1 MRLLAPIQFI
11 VTCLLAFLIVACGD
25 STDSAFP
32 KPNCGGTDNPCVEI
46 TAFTISPA
54 NKTILVEYGQQ
65 YTATVFFDDGSQQD
79 VTEQSTWSLDNDAV
93 ASISNN
99 NGEVGFA
106 QGLTAGSTLISA
118 SYKTATAS
126 AQLTVMDEP
135 VEQLIIVPA
144 AATLPVGTSQ
154 QYGAFLLLSNKQ
166 SIDVSE
172 QVTWQMLDSKI
183 AAINDSA
190 VVMALTQGTTKL
202 DASITHSN
210 DTLLTATADVI
221 VIASTIKEIVITP
234 ANGTFPVGT
243 TGTYQA
249 SAYYTDGHVVDITKD
264 ATWSIA
270 DNSIASIT
278 ESGDLAGFAKALAVG
293 TTQVLASLQ
302 GMTGATNATIT
313 DAVIRSISINP
324 VAAVVPAGVSVY
336 YQAHALY
343 SDETIHNITRLAAW
357 SSSIPEIGNIQF
369 VNALAGVTSTF
380 SPGVTQISAH
390 FDGLTETV
398 PLTVTAAALES
409 LQISPQN
416 PSVPL
421 GTNGQFIA
429 TAYYSDKTSVD
440 VTKDS
445 TWQTS
450 DHQIATIVP
459 NGDSAGFSI
468 SNAIGSTEVAVS
480 FADQQVNTTLTV
492 TDAVLES
499 LSLTPAQA
507 TVPAGAQQS
516 YQLFGLYSDGS
527 STNLTSY
534 ASWQSSNLDLATINN
549 QGKANALLQGEVD
562 ILATYQGSTK
572 TALLTITPAQLTHI
586 NVTPKDLSIAVGHQA
601 SFIATAFY
609 TDFTSHNINNVAVWS
624 SEDTA
629 IAKVNVA
636 SDGGLTTGLSVGT
649 SKITATFN
657 GQSDS
662 GTVEVTSAVLEG
674 ISITPVSA
682 TIAAGLT
689 QNYQLT
695 ATFSD
700 SSKKNVTNMSHWQ
713 SSDTAVAT
721 ISVLG
726 LATSSI
732 QGDTIIQGSYQGMTA
747 TATLIVTTANLTT
760 LQITPQNPTEP
771 LGTTGKFSAI
781 AFYSDST
788 SHDVTQEVTWSSHD
802 DNTVSIITNGITG
815 GYASADKVGN
825 TQITASLMSTTSSTK
840 ATVTEAILESLS
852 LTPASASIPAGTTQT
867 YQLFGLFS
875 DGSSKN
881 LTLEAS
887 WQTSDDA
894 IATVNSLGI
903 TTGIAVGDITVTASY
918 KSEQVIASLSV
929 TDAVVDFI
937 TVTPATQELPVN
949 HTARL
954 NTVAH
959 YSNSTTKNINHLATW
974 TVDDDAIAKVN
985 NTLLGGGNVTGIS
998 AGIATITAAFSGHSA
1013 NNITTVTGVT
1023 LEKVTISPVDITIA
1037 AGVTQQYQLFAIFS
1051 DSSSKEVTIESDW
1064 QSSDINTV
1072 SIDTLGLATSYYEGK
1087 VTITGTY
1094 QGMSA
1099 ATSLTVTAAEITR
1112 LEISPVSPFAPVG
1125 TEDKFTA
1132 TVFYSDGYSSD
1143 VTRSTTWSSSEPSI
1157 VSIVTSGPGAGYAKA
1172 EQIGISKISAD
1183 FGGITAETTA
1193 TVTAATLEEIIIDNI
1208 DASITVD
1215 NKTSYTAIGVY
1226 SDGSF
1231 KNIPADAIWLSSDTA
1246 IATVEKTGVTNAWA
1260 TGRNVGVTNITANAN
1275 GITSNIAKLTVTQAV
1290 IESIEITPNSASLLV
1305 NTTKNFTAIATYSDG
1320 ETINITELATWISDN
1335 TAVANVITTGSG
1347 AGLVSAAMLGTT
1359 TITASLASITSNIAE
1374 VNVTNKIIDNI
1385 QITPNNKSY
1394 NVGQTEQY
1402 KVTIIYTDYSIK
1414 DITAEAQ
1421 ISSDNPLVATFD
1433 VNNVMTAKTVGNAE
1447 LSASYQGVTSKR
1459 QFLHVLD

>member
-11 VTCLLAFLIVACGD
+11 VTCLLVLLIVACGD

-65 YTATVFFDDGSQQD
+65 YTATVFFDDGSHQD

-99 NGEVGFA
+99 SADIGFA

-118 SYKTATAS
+118 SFKTATAS

-144 AATLPVGTSQ
+144 TATLPIGTSQ
-154 QYGAFLLLSNKQ
+154 QYGAFLLLTNKQ
-166 SIDVSE
+166 SIDVTE
-172 QVTWQMLDSKI
+172 QVTWQMLESNI
-183 AAINDSA
+183 ASINDSA
-190 VVMALTQGTTKL
+190 VVIALTQGITQL
-202 DASITHSN
+202 NASITHSD
-210 DTLLTATADVI
+210 DTLLTATAEVT

-243 TGTYQA
+243 TGAYQA
-249 SAYYTDGHVVDITKD
+249 SAYYTDGHVVEITKD
-264 ATWSIA
+264 VTWSIA
-270 DNSIASIT
+270 DSSIASIT
-278 ESGDLAGFAKALAVG
+278 ESGELAGFAKALAVG
-293 TTQVLASLQ
+293 TTKVLASLQ
-302 GMTGATNATIT
+302 GITGTTNATIT

-324 VAAVVPAGVSVY
+324 VAAVVPAGVRVY

-343 SDETIHNITRLAAW
+343 SDESIHNITRLAAW

-429 TAYYSDKTSVD
+429 IAYYSDKSTVD
-440 VTKDS
+440 VTKES

-459 NGDSAGFSI
+459 NGDIAGFST

-480 FADQQVNTTLTV
+480 FADKQAITTLTI

-499 LSLTPAQA
+499 LSLTPVQA
-507 TVPAGAQQS
+507 TVPAGDQQN

-534 ASWQSSNLDLATINN
+534 ASWQSSNLDLATINA
-549 QGKANALLQGEVD
+549 QGNARTLKAGEVD

-572 TALLTITPAQLTHI
+572 KALLTITQAQLTHI
-586 NVTPKDLSIAVGHQA
+586 SVAPKDLTIAVGHQA

-609 TDFTSHNINNVAVWS
+609 SDFTSHNINNVAVWS

-629 IAKVNVA
+629 IAKVNVG

-662 GTVEVTSAVLEG
+662 GTVEVTNAVLES
-674 ISITPVSA
+674 ISMTPVSA
-682 TIAAGLT
+682 TIAAGLN
-689 QNYQLT
+689 QQYQLT

-700 SSKKNVTNMSHWQ
+700 SSKKNVTTISQWQ

-721 ISVLG
+721 ISTLG

-732 QGDTIIQGSYQGMTA
+732 QGETIIQGSYQGKTA
-747 TATLIVTTANLTT
+747 TSSLIVTTANLTA

-771 LGTTGKFSAI
+771 LGTTGQFSAI

-788 SHDVTQEVTWSSHD
+788 SHDVTQEVTWSSND
-802 DNTVSIITNGITG
+802 ENTVSIITNGVTG
-815 GYASADKVGN
+815 GYASADTVGN
-825 TQITASLMSTTSSTK
+825 TQITAHLMSATTSTK
-840 ATVTEAILESLS
+840 ATVIEAILESLS
-852 LTPASASIPAGTTQT
+852 LTPASASIPVGSTQT

-875 DGSSKN
+875 DGSSKD

-887 WQTSDDA
+887 WQTTDDA
-894 IATVNSLGI
+894 IATVSSLGI
-903 TTGIAVGDITVTASY
+903 ATGLASGDITVTASY
-918 KSEQVIASLSV
+918 KGEQAIASLSV

-954 NTVAH
+954 SAVAH
-959 YSNSTTKNINHLATW
+959 YSDSSTKNINHLATW
-974 TVDDDAIAKVN
+974 TVDDDAIAKIN
-985 NTLLGGGNVTGIS
+985 NTLLNGGKVTGIS
-998 AGIATITAAFSGHSA
+998 AGIATITATFSGHSA

-1023 LEKVTISPVDITIA
+1023 LESVTISPIDVTIA
-1037 AGVTQQYQLFAIFS
+1037 AGLTQQYQLFAIFS
-1051 DSSSKEVTIESDW
+1051 DSSSKNVTIESDW

-1072 SIDTLGLATSYYEGK
+1072 SIDTLGLSTSYYEGK

-1099 ATSLTVTAAEITR
+1099 ATSLTVTAAEITG
-1112 LEISPVSPFAPVG
+1112 LEISPVNPVAPVG
-1125 TEDKFTA
+1125 TEDRFTA

-1143 VTRSTTWSSSEPSI
+1143 VTRSTTWSSSESSIISI
-1157 VSIVTSGPGAGYAKA
+1157 VASGPGAGYATA
-1172 EQIGISKISAD
+1172 EQVGDSEISAS
-1183 FGGITAETTA
+1183 FGGLSTTTMA
-1193 TVTAATLEEIIIDNI
+1193 TVTAAILESIVIDNT
-1208 DASITVD
+1208 DASITID
-1215 NKTSYTAIGVY
+1215 NKTSYIAIGVY

-1231 KNIPADAIWLSSDTA
+1231 KNIPADAIWLSSDIT

-1260 TGRNVGVTNITANAN
+1260 TGRSAGVTNITANAN
-1275 GITSNIAKLTVTQAV
+1275 GITSNIAKLTVTEAV
-1290 IESIEITPNSASLLV
+1290 IESIEITPTNTSLLV
-1305 NTTKNFTAIATYSDG
+1305 NTEINFTAIATYSDG
-1320 ETINITELATWISDN
+1320 ATINITELATWISDN
-1335 TAVANVITTGSG
+1335 TGVASVITTGSN
-1347 AGLVSAAMLGTT
+1347 AGLVSAEMLGTT
-1359 TITASLASITSNIAE
+1359 TITASLDTITSNIAE
-1374 VNVTNKIIDNI
+1374 VNVTDKIIDNI

-1394 NVGQTEQY
+1394 SIGQTEQY
-1402 KVTIIYTDYSIK
+1402 KVTIIYTDFSIK
-1414 DITAEAQ
+1414 DITTEAQ
-1421 ISSDNPLVATFD
+1421 ISSDNATVATFD
-1433 VNNVMTAKTVGNAE
+1433 VNNLMTAKGLGNAE
-1447 LSASYQGVTSKR
+1447 LSASYQGITSKR
-1459 QFLHVLD
+1459 QFLHVLN